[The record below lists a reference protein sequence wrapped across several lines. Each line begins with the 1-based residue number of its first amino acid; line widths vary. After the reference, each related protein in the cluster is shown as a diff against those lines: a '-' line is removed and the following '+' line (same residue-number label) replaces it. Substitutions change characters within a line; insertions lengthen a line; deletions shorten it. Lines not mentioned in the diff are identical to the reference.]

1 MSKRKTKIIEDLV
14 TQDEI
19 VNQFK
24 AIESKSDKIAWLRKM
39 DGTTPHI
46 ITAGP
51 IGEQVEKKLADLS
64 GTKEVEEKVSVK
76 KVTKKKK
83 EEDGEDSWAKSY
95 VDPVGETD
103 AEKPLTR
110 QELDALL

>member
-1 MSKRKTKIIEDLV
+1 MAREAGRDFFEKRICNNE
-14 TQDEI
+14 
-19 VNQFK
+19 FG
-24 AIESKSDKIAWLRKM
+24 ARGAPRFFRKM
-39 DGTTPHI
+39 DGTTPHL
-46 ITAGP
+46 
-51 IGEQVEKKLADLS
+51 KFDYNKLADAWEKDS
-64 GTKEVEEKVSVK
+64 FPKPKVEEKVSVK

>member
-19 VNQFK
+19 VSQFK

-39 DGTTPHI
+39 DGTTPHL
-46 ITAGP
+46 
-51 IGEQVEKKLADLS
+51 KFDYNKLADAWEKDS
-64 GTKEVEEKVSVK
+64 FPKPKVEEKVSVK
-76 KVTKKKK
+76 KITKKKK